1 MSYTPPLEAEVTAFK
16 TTTPLASGATFTSSA
31 VDVNGYSQV
40 QTEVLAS
47 NDGKIDISFCADSGC
62 TDVVRSLSI
71 PYVAS
76 NGYQF
81 FAAPAFGNF
90 IEYKFTNN
98 GTVTQTDFYYTTKIL
113 TTAISPQLLTTGAF
127 IAPSMVTSLG
137 RNIQVGQDVNG
148 TFVNAPNGG
157 IDDDN
162 STSTPLS
169 GTGVFNGAFV
179 NTDGYVST
187 SIFVKSDQDS
197 ATKGVQIIHSSD
209 GVTDERVISFSYISA
224 DNPQGIVY
232 LIPASTKYFRMK
244 YINGAVAQTGFTAS
258 IKFETSPQ
266 MLPTL
271 PVNIPI
277 SDNTLANT
285 VKAISVGQQPDSTYN
300 NSPHDGLGFSTFDV
314 LVSGATYSS
323 GILDMSSYTQVQT
336 DVTSD
341 GSGTID
347 IEFIRDAAGTDVV
360 RELSI
365 PYVGGSG
372 FKMFSAPAFTPY
384 VRYNFTSTTTG
395 MTDFYFDTKF
405 TTKSISG
412 QILGMND
419 FIAGGMVANLGRNV
433 LVGKNDAGNFNNVT
447 TDNQNNLKVDTSN
460 NRVTYDEFPVSEFTA
475 ISQLHF
481 PYNINTDLTNV
492 FLLGSGTVTQADN
505 MAIVATSPSGSAT
518 ESAALESEK
527 TITFRAGEGAVG
539 RFSCLFTDFSPN
551 GATSV
556 QGIGLGDANDGFG
569 YTMVGT
575 SSELNVTYR
584 TSGTSTSF
592 PQSQWNE
599 DVMDGTSSSSNPSG
613 MLLDVTKG
621 NVYQVSYGSGF
632 GCVYF
637 SIESQSTGQM
647 VLVHTLHL
655 SNIRTTPAAYNP
667 TFALRAEVFKDGTA
681 DANDYVMKV
690 ADMSSFSQ
698 GNNKITGAINAFEN
712 SKNIGSTNTCLF
724 NLQNKSTV
732 FGGATGNNKVS
743 AILQSI
749 SLINDSNGAGT
760 FSIYENATIGGTPS
774 YTDIDANT
782 SVISQD
788 TAGTTVTGGKLL
800 WVGGVGKDNGD
811 SATLFDLGI
820 AMRPGSIYSFVART
834 LGGANDMSIGLVWVE
849 DF

>member
-40 QTEVLAS
+40 QTEILAS
-47 NDGKIDISFCADSGC
+47 HDGTINISFCSDVGL

-90 IEYKFTNN
+90 IEYNFTNN

-157 IDDDN
+157 IDDGN

-169 GTGVFNGAFV
+169 GTGVFNGTFV

-209 GVTDERVISFSYISA
+209 GVNDERVISFSYISA
-224 DNPQGIVY
+224 DNPQGIIY

-285 VKAISVGQQPDSTYN
+285 VKSISVGQQPDGTYN
-300 NSPHDGLGFSTFDV
+300 NSPHDGLGFSTSTP
-314 LVSGATYSS
+314 LISGSTYDS
-323 GILDMSSYTQVQT
+323 GVLDMSEFTQVQT

-347 IEFIRDAAGTDVV
+347 IEFIRDAAGTDVL
-360 RELSI
+360 RNLSI

-384 VRYNFTSTTTG
+384 VRYQFTSTTTG

-412 QILGMND
+412 QILGMED
-419 FIAGGMVANLGRNV
+419 FISPSMVANLGRNV
-433 LVGKNDAGNFNNVT
+433 IVGKNQAGRYNNVAIDT
-447 TDNQNNLKVDTSN
+447 ENNLNVNASNPKTS
-460 NRVTYDEFPVSEFTA
+460 YDEIPMAEMTP
-475 ISQLHF
+475 IEQLSF
-481 PYNINTDLTNV
+481 PYNINSDIVTTGSTN
-492 FLLGSGTVTQADN
+492 GGTVVESEN
-505 MAIVATSPSGSAT
+505 MAVLNSSSTSGSLA
-518 ESAALESEK
+518 S
-527 TITFRAGEGAVG
+527 
-539 RFSCLFTDFSPN
+539 FSSNKNIPHRSGQGTLVRIDCLFT
-551 GATSV
+551 ATATTTDSKQWV
-556 QGIGLGDANDGFG
+556 GIGDDNDGFLYG
-569 YTMVGT
+569 YDGQDF
-575 SSELNVTYR
+575 SISYR
-584 TSGTSTSF
+584 TSGTTTVIN
-592 PQSQWNE
+592 QTNWNT
-599 DVMDGTSSSSNPSG
+599 DTMDGSNGSMNPSG
-613 MLLDVTKG
+613 MNLDPSKG
-621 NVYQVSYGSGF
+621 NVYQISYGDSF
-632 GCVYF
+632 AAINF
-637 SIESQSTGQM
+637 SIEDDSTGNM
-647 VLVHTLHL
+647 VLVHILKYNNLNITPSTFNATFPLFCEVGNGSSTDVIITKVANMSAFIEGKNEITGPLNAHSSDIRLTQGSDGNEDFFTLRGR
-655 SNIRTTPAAYNP
+655 S
-667 TFALRAEVFKDGTA
+667 TFAGKTNKVECLIESISASQDSKAGGNIFITE
-681 DANDYVMKV
+681 DATV
-690 ADMSSFSQ
+690 ASQ
-698 GNNKITGAINAFEN
+698 NAFVD
-712 SKNIGSTNTCLF
+712 IGT
-724 NLQNKSTV
+724 
-732 FGGATGNNKVS
+732 
-743 AILQSI
+743 
-749 SLINDSNGAGT
+749 
-760 FSIYENATIGGTPS
+760 
-774 YTDIDANT
+774 NT
-782 SVISQD
+782 SVVEVSD
-788 TAGTTVTGGKLL
+788 SLGNENRDVSGGKLM
-800 WVGGVGKDNGD
+800 WASGIGKETGFSYDISN
-811 SATLFDLGI
+811 LNIRL
-820 AMRPGSIYSFVART
+820 RPGHT
-834 LGGANDMSIGLVWVE
+834 LTFSMEKFNAATDEDGTISVVWKE